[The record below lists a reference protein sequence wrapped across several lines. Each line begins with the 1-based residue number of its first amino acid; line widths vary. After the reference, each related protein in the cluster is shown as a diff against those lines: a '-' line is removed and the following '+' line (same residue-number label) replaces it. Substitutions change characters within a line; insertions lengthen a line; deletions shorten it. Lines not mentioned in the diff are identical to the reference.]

1 MGNTRYHLISRLRST
16 TTYNVDNWHISLV
29 FIFQFLY
36 NFTSKILPN
45 KSLSSPFIIVL
56 IFVSYQIRF
65 YLYLKCQMKIYQ
77 NKIDQLKLNLDM
89 KSPRNTHILFG
100 NQKICIY
107 FVLKWVQ
114 KRYELQFFLKKKLRL
129 ESPWPVSVFFLP

>member
-1 MGNTRYHLISRLRST
+1 MGNTRYHLISSLRST
-16 TTYNVDNWHISLV
+16 TTYNVDNGHISLV

-45 KSLSSPFIIVL
+45 KSLSSPFLIVL

-77 NKIDQLKLNLDM
+77 NKVDQL
-89 KSPRNTHILFG
+89 PIT
-100 NQKICIY
+100 
-107 FVLKWVQ
+107 
-114 KRYELQFFLKKKLRL
+114 
-129 ESPWPVSVFFLP
+129 